1 LEIALDKITSTEAL
15 IKIKLKENDY
25 QPKVDEKIKD
35 YSRKANLKG
44 FRQGKV
50 PIPVIKKMF
59 GKAIVAE
66 EINEMLSIKLKDYIK
81 ENDIQILSD
90 PIPNKEKSEGI
101 DWENQTEFEFEYNI
115 GMAGDFELKP
125 SKISAVRY
133 SIKINDKLVDQTIDN
148 LRKQH
153 GEMTNPE
160 ISEDGDVI
168 FGDITHLA
176 SETTHT
182 HAIDLNKV
190 EKKVRPKFIGLKKD
204 DKVTFEMKKAFKDTH
219 EASHLMGVSE
229 DDYKKMKG
237 DFELL
242 VKNINRQIPTEV
254 NQELFDK
261 TYGKD
266 IVKDEVEFKSKIE
279 VSIKENYQHETE
291 SFLERSIQTSLLEKT
306 KIELP
311 EKFLKDR
318 LYENAKQDEKLTNED
333 VDNYFE
339 DYMKDV
345 KWSLIQGRLMKEN
358 DVKVE
363 HTDVVEEAKILIR
376 KQFGASPQFAEQL
389 ESSIDEFANN
399 YLSAEEGKNYRQ
411 LYNKL
416 TIDKIFSLL
425 KEKVSIKEKS
435 ISADDFS
442 KLSI

>member
-66 EINEMLSIKLKDYIK
+66 EINSLLSAKLKDYIS

-115 GMAGDFELKP
+115 GMAGEFELKP
-125 SKISAVRY
+125 GKISAIRY
-133 SIKINDKLVDQTIDN
+133 SIKINDKLVDQTIEN

-153 GEMTNPE
+153 GEMTNPDT
-160 ISEDGDVI
+160 SEEGDVI
-168 FGDITHLA
+168 FGDITHMA

-182 HAIDLNKV
+182 HAIDLTKV
-190 EKKVRPKFIGLKKD
+190 EKKVKSKFLGLKKD
-204 DKVTFEMKKAFKDTH
+204 DKVTFDMKKAIKDSH

-229 DDYKKMKG
+229 DEYKKMKG

-242 VKNINRQIPTEV
+242 VKNINRQIPTEI

-266 IVKDEVEFKSKIE
+266 VVKDEVEFKSKIE
-279 VSIKENYQHETE
+279 NSVKENYQHETE
-291 SFLERSIQTSLLEKT
+291 GFLERSIQKSLLEKT

-311 EKFLKDR
+311 ENFLKER
-318 LYENAKQDEKLTNED
+318 LYENAAQDEKLTTED

-339 DYMKDV
+339 DYLKDI
-345 KWSLIQGRLMKEN
+345 KWSLIQNRLIKEN
-358 DVKVE
+358 EIKVE
-363 HTDVVEEAKILIR
+363 HTDVVEEAKNMIR

-416 TIDKIFSLL
+416 TVDKVFLLL
-425 KEKVSIKEKS
+425 KEKVSIKEKN
-435 ISADDFS
+435 ISADDFG
-442 KLSI
+442 KLSV